1 MRFEKFNRVNEKTP
15 YTSPRAKVVEFNVQG
30 AILQDSTQSF
40 SFGDDSDTVTP
51 GAGDV
56 WDNN

>member
-30 AILQDSTQSF
+30 AILIDSTQSF

-51 GAGDV
+51 GT
-56 WDNN
+56 WN